1 MSTTFRD
8 RYRMTVTSPP
18 STTGDFIIGT
28 AYPGFHAFTSS
39 DNGLLF
45 DIIVNDGTTDWE
57 IRKDCSYSAGT
68 LSRGTFV
75 DSSTGSPL
83 TLSINSVLA
92 VTLLA
97 QRTLPVTITA
107 PASGDAVQYNG
118 TDWVN
123 APISTSIV
131 RQVIKNA
138 SSSNSLTKGQAV
150 YVSGADGTNVLVS
163 LAKADA
169 EFSSS
174 KTLGL
179 LLQDLA
185 PNGQGYVITEGKIS
199 GQGASAPLDTSTA
212 TVGNPVWL
220 SPTTAGGL
228 IFGLANKPH
237 APNHLVYIG
246 VVTRVHAVNGE
257 IFVKPQNGFELD
269 ELHDVYLTGQ
279 SNNDML
285 FFEASTSLWKNR
297 QLTSSDVTTA
307 LGFTPS
313 TGTVTSVTATSPL
326 ASTGGTTPNLTIVQ
340 ADATHDGYLTT
351 SDWNTFNG
359 KQNAL
364 SAANASVSGYLTSA
378 DWTTFNN
385 KQPALGFVPYDSANP
400 AGYTSNTGTVTN
412 VTATGPISVA
422 TGTTTPAITI
432 SQATTSTA
440 GYLSSTDWNTFN
452 NKLSSVP
459 IASASTLGGIK
470 VGTGLSIAG
479 DGTLSASGTATVLF
493 TKVYSLFGSIVP
505 NTGATKWFPH
515 VPITIIGAYLSLGV
529 NNTAATTVQILL
541 NNVIQQTITLAAN
554 TSRSTLSSF
563 TLTATTSDYISVNVT
578 TTGGQ
583 NLSLT
588 MEYNT

>member
-1 MSTTFRD
+1 MSTVFRD
-8 RYRMTVTSPP
+8 RYRMSVTSPP
-18 STTGDFIIGT
+18 GISGDFNIGVQ
-28 AYPGFHAFTSS
+28 YPGFHAFTTN
-39 DNGLLF
+39 DNGLTF
-45 DIIVNDGTTDWE
+45 DVIVNDGTTDWE
-57 IRKDCSYSAGT
+57 IRKDCSYNSGV

-75 DSSTGSPL
+75 DSSTGSPIS
-83 TLSINSVLA
+83 LSVNISVA

-131 RQVIKNA
+131 RQVVKNA
-138 SSSNSLTKGQAV
+138 SSSASLTKGQAV

-163 LAKADA
+163 LAKADY

-185 PNGQGYVITEGKIS
+185 PNGQGYVITEGKLS
-199 GQGASAPLDTSTA
+199 GQGASSPLDTSTA

-313 TGTVTSVTATSPL
+313 TGTITAITGTSPINV
-326 ASTGGTTPNLTIVQ
+326 TTGTTPTVSISQANNTTSGYLSATDWNTFNSKQNALVQ
-340 ADATHDGYLTT
+340 ADATH
-351 SDWNTFNG
+351 N
-359 KQNAL
+359 
-364 SAANASVSGYLTSA
+364 GYLTSA
-378 DWTTFNN
+378 DWTTFNS
-385 KQPALGFVPYDSANP
+385 KQDTLSNASASVS
-400 AGYTSNTGTVTN
+400 GILTS
-412 VTATGPISVA
+412 S
-422 TGTTTPAITI
+422 
-432 SQATTSTA
+432 
-440 GYLSSTDWNTFN
+440 DWTTFN

-459 IASASTLGGIK
+459 IASASVLGGIK
-470 VGTGLSIAG
+470 VGSGLSIAG
-479 DGTLSASGTATVLF
+479 DGTLSASGTSTVLF
-493 TKVYSLFGSIVP
+493 TKTYSLFGSIVP

-515 VPITIIGAYLSLGV
+515 VPITIVGAFLSLGV
-529 NNTAATTVQILL
+529 NSSAACTVQILL
-541 NNVIQQTITLAAN
+541 NNSIQQTITLPAN
-554 TSRSTLSSF
+554 TSRTSLSSF
-563 TLTATTSDYISVNVT
+563 TLSVTTSDFISVNVI